1 MKPLGLI
8 KFLFS
13 TSKIVLRSPKGMQNI
28 TKKDISKTNKE
39 NKTKPLKVHTY

>member
-28 TKKDISKTNKE
+28 TKKDISKTNKAS
-39 NKTKPLKVHTY
+39 KTKPLKVHTY